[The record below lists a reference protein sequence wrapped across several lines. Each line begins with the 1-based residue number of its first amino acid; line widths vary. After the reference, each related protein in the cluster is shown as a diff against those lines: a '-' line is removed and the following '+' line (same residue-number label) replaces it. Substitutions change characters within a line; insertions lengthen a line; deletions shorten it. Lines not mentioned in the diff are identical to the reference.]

1 MVSSASIGLLT
12 ILVLFLVV
20 HFCVLL
26 RIIPYDIVWGS
37 RLKTHSQMIRFEI
50 ISIFLTILFILIVL
64 TKMQVVNIIPK
75 NTLPYIFWIMAL
87 IFALNII
94 GNISSKSNWERYLFS
109 LLALMNLIFSVYLAL
124 N

>member
-64 TKMQVVNIIPK
+64 TKMQVVNIIPQ